1 MILLIG
7 LIIYG
12 LSLPIKSAQQGS
24 LTIYLNDPGSKVAL
38 YAISDPIDQ
47 IDTYLKKDPVKTM
60 EQQADENGTI
70 RFASLPDGY
79 YIVVQT
85 QSSSDKKEFVS
96 HIVTIPTNEQYDL
109 EEYPKVD
116 RKIDQPD
123 LPLTQPD
130 QAKTLPY
137 TGTLQ
142 WLILLFASVGV
153 LCIVFGMW
161 IRKYNEK
168 T

>member
-24 LTIYLNDPGSKVAL
+24 LTIHLNDPNSKVAL

-47 IDTYLKKDPVKTM
+47 IDTYLKKDPVKMM

-70 RFASLPDGY
+70 RFASLSDGY

-85 QSSSDKKEFVS
+85 QSSSDKEFVS
-96 HIVTIPTNEQYDL
+96 HMVTIPTNEQYDL

-123 LPLTQPD
+123 LPLTKPD
-130 QAKTLPY
+130 
-137 TGTLQ
+137 
-142 WLILLFASVGV
+142 
-153 LCIVFGMW
+153 
-161 IRKYNEK
+161 
-168 T
+168 